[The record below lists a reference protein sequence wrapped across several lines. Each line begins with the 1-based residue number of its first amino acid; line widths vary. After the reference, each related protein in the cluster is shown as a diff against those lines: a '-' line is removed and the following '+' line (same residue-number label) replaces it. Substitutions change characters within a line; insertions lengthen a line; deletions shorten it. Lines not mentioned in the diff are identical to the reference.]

1 MKRIRLTPLILA
13 VLILLATGLA
23 CGRQGQMTA
32 SPTPLILVATATP
45 GAVAEATTAP
55 QPLPA
60 PVPTS
65 TSIPGGCSN
74 GMQFIADVTI
84 PDGTVIAP
92 NEHFI
97 KTWRI
102 RNSGTCAWS
111 GYHIV
116 FADGEPMGTLD
127 QPIPDTPAGGEVEIS
142 IEMTAP
148 DGAGNY
154 TGRWQV
160 RSPDGATLGNLT
172 CVIVVQGGGGPP
184 PPVEPTQPPQPTQPG
199 ATPAPP
205 ANLRLSGWGMHSL
218 TFAWDDAVG
227 EADYLLM
234 LGSDSVPLGADT
246 TSYMWE
252 DPPCGQ
258 TVAVTLIARARA
270 AGGAEIGR
278 VTLSDVDTPACPQ
291 TVTLQSLPAEDG
303 YVRGF
308 TSGESVAIN
317 GEINVGDG
325 TQNRAQQAF
334 FSFDISGIP
343 AGAIIQS
350 ATLDLSNH
358 TVTGNPFERLG
369 SLGVYFVQYGELDV
383 GDYVAGWPTGRITL
397 SGPPT
402 VLNPA
407 HDLQSLVNA
416 RAPRFQ
422 IRMQFEAITD
432 NDDHADIL
440 VFPEGGPALTITYLP
455 AGG

>member
-1 MKRIRLTPLILA
+1 MTKNPIHSTAIVLAGLALILA
-13 VLILLATGLA
+13 SLA
-23 CGRQGQMTA
+23 CGRQGGTEATQ
-32 SPTPLILVATATP
+32 TPIILVATATP
-45 GAVAEATTAP
+45 PGTTGVATTVP
-55 QPLPA
+55 E
-60 PVPTS
+60 PTS
-65 TSIPGGCSN
+65 TPVPGGCAD
-74 GMQFIADVTI
+74 GMQFVADVSV
-84 PDGTVIAP
+84 PDGTVFGP
-92 NEHFI
+92 GEHFI

-102 RNSGTCAWS
+102 RNSGSCDWS
-111 GYHIV
+111 AYHVV

-127 QPIPDTPAGGEVEIS
+127 QAIPDTPAGEELDIS

-148 DGAGNY
+148 GGAGNY
-154 TGRWQV
+154 TGRWRVQ
-160 RSPDGATLGNLT
+160 SPDGATLGNLT
-172 CVIVVQGGGGPP
+172 CVIVVQGGGGAP

-199 ATPAPP
+199 ATSAPP

-234 LGSDSVPLGADT
+234 LGSDSVPLGTDT
-246 TSYMWE
+246 ASYVWE
-252 DPPCGQ
+252 NPPCGQ
-258 TVAVTLIARARA
+258 TVAVTLIARA

-278 VTLSDVDTPACPQ
+278 VTLSDVNTPACPQAQ

-303 YVRGF
+303 YVRGV
-308 TSGESVAIN
+308 TGGESVALN
-317 GEINVGDG
+317 GEVNVGDG

-358 TVTGNPFERLG
+358 TVRGNPFERLG
-369 SLGVYFVQYGELDV
+369 ALAAYYVQYGELDV
-383 GDYVAGWPTGRITL
+383 GDYVAGWPHGRITL

-407 HDLQSLVNA
+407 HDLQLLVNA

-422 IRMQFEAITD
+422 IRLQFEAITD
-432 NDDHADIL
+432 NDSHADEL
-440 VFPEGGPALTITYLP
+440 VFPEGGPALTVTYYVP
-455 AGG
+455 